1 MKHGAN
7 HTILFLLGLA
17 LLLIPAELAA
27 QVEAGISVDSL
38 VNEPFM
44 DQWSATVWGQHRSNT
59 LDHELGGILLRG
71 GMIDR
76 DLVESALANQKGDMG
91 AFGFS
96 AGGLFKWSSTRFWKE
111 TDARICGSIQGRSLV
126 DARWT
131 QEMFELAFM
140 GNQGH
145 LGRWDVLDGSQL
157 RTTVW
162 GTATVGLEGRYNNR
176 IELGLAYRKVQMAG
190 QIHTGY
196 FRVNEDVD
204 SLYVSMRADA
214 SIDSRAGLGL
224 AINGEW
230 HFIREEAPFAFHVQ
244 IQNLGWVVVPGGG
257 PRYAVDTLLE
267 TSGLALDG
275 PGWSL
280 ETLQSAGFVEDFLNV
295 DTAGVSLQRLPGRC
309 DIAIEYP
316 LGPRSGWDVTLQIGE
331 WMPLPRVMMGYRRAF
346 GKQWQAGIQGVVGG
360 WGRLRPAAWVR
371 WRVPN
376 ERALTLFVEDP
387 WGWGSSSA
395 FGRGLTLRFEGL

>member
-1 MKHGAN
+1 MKHGV
-7 HTILFLLGLA
+7 TFLFLLLFSRIIPFPMQA
-17 LLLIPAELAA
+17 LSAQDEPVLAA
-27 QVEAGISVDSL
+27 DSL
-38 VNEPFM
+38 GNLPFLNNF
-44 DQWSATVWGQHRSNT
+44 SATAWGQHRSNT
-59 LDHELGGILLRG
+59 LDHELGGILMRG
-71 GMIDR
+71 GAIGR
-76 DLVESALANQKGDMG
+76 ELIESALASQSGDMG

-96 AGGLFKWSSTRFWKE
+96 AGGVVKWSSNRLWKE
-111 TDARICGSIQGRSLV
+111 SEARICGSFQGRSLL

-131 QEMFELAFM
+131 PELFELAFM

-157 RTTVW
+157 RTTIW
-162 GTATVGLEGRYNNR
+162 GTAAVGLEGRNNNR
-176 IELGLAYRKVQMAG
+176 IEVGLAYRHLQLSG

-196 FRVNEDVD
+196 FRVNEDID
-204 SLYVSMRADA
+204 SLYASMRADA
-214 SIDSRAGLGL
+214 SIDTRSGWGL
-224 AINGEW
+224 ALNGEW

-244 IQNLGWVVVPGGG
+244 IQNWGWVVVPGGG
-257 PRYAVDTLLE
+257 ARYAVDTLLE
-267 TSGLALDG
+267 TSGFALEG
-275 PGWSL
+275 PGLSL
-280 ETLQSAGFVEDFLNV
+280 ESLESAGFGENFLQI

-309 DIAIEYP
+309 DVAIEYP
-316 LGPRSGWDVTLQIGE
+316 LGPRSGCDVTLQMGE
-331 WMPLPRVMMGYRRAF
+331 WMPLPRVMLGYRRAF

-376 ERALTLFVEDP
+376 ERALTLYLEDP

>member
-1 MKHGAN
+1 MKHLITHSICSVFCVVFLFASAVLIAQDESV
-7 HTILFLLGLA
+7 ILG
-17 LLLIPAELAA
+17 
-27 QVEAGISVDSL
+27 DSL
-38 VNEPFM
+38 VSESFF

-59 LDHELGGILLRG
+59 LDHKLVNIIFRG
-71 GMIDR
+71 GLIER
-76 DLVESALANQKGDMG
+76 DLIESALANHKDEMG
-91 AFGFS
+91 VFGFS
-96 AGGLFKWSSTRFWKE
+96 AGSIFKWSSNRFWKD
-111 TDARICGSIQGRSLV
+111 TDIRFCGSIQGRSLV
-126 DARWT
+126 DAQWT
-131 QEMFELAFM
+131 PELFELAFM

-157 RTTVW
+157 RTTLW
-162 GTATVGLEGRYNNR
+162 GTATFGLEGRNDNR
-176 IELGLAYRKVQMAG
+176 IELGLAYRKNQMEA

-196 FRVNEDVD
+196 FRVNAGVD
-204 SLYVSMRADA
+204 SLYVALRAET
-214 SIDSRAGLGL
+214 SIDTRAGWGL
-224 AINGEW
+224 ALNGEW
-230 HFIREEAPFAFHVQ
+230 HFTREEAPFALHVH
-244 IQNLGWVVVPGGG
+244 IQNWGWVVVPGGG
-257 PRYAVDTLLE
+257 ARYAVDTLLE
-267 TSGLALDG
+267 TTGLALDG

-280 ETLQSAGFVEDFLNV
+280 ESLQSAGFTEDYLDI
-295 DTAGVSLQRLPGRC
+295 DTAGVTLQRLPGRC
-309 DIAIEYP
+309 DVAFEYP
-316 LGPRSGWDVTLQIGE
+316 LGPRSGWDVTLQMGE